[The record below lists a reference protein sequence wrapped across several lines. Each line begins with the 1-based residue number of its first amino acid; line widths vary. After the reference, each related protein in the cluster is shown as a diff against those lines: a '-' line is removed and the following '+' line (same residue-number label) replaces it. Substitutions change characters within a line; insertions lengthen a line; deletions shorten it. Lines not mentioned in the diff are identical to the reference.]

1 MDISVGHVSLRF
13 PLDLTLDDV
22 KIIKDNDSIPSLR
35 DTIADASK
43 IFVDIQLRPLVDK
56 KIEVDAL
63 GFEKLRLNTD
73 GLIGD
78 LRVKGNV
85 EKLDLECH
93 GVDLKESLAN
103 VNAARLDSAC
113 LEICLADTVPPDT
126 TESTNDWKV
135 KVEKLQLNKTR
146 LSIHLPGDTLQMG
159 GYLSSLEGENGYFD
173 FGKGEYKIS
182 KIDLKSDELRYDN
195 KYSPTVS
202 GLDTNHLNAT
212 DIVLGVDSVSYSHD
226 GLNVSIRTCSF
237 KEKSGIQVD
246 ELRGHLELDS
256 VSLKLPDAYLK
267 TPDSKM
273 SANFDLD
280 LNTFDAKNPGKLN
293 ADIDGYFG
301 KQDLMRFMGDMP
313 SDFIRKWPNQPLA
326 IKGKAR
332 GNMNRMEFKG
342 LNVSLPSA
350 FQLTGDG
357 YVAQLNDIDH
367 LKRSLEETGICYFH
381 APLFAYGM
389 KFVGPTR
396 KALTIPTC
404 FNLLGPLVNPCH
416 PKNSLHGAA
425 NQSQLRLYTNLHQ
438 RIGDNFGV
446 ITSYDGY
453 DEISLTSG
461 FKICTNN
468 FEKVLTPVD
477 LGLKYIEQSDIYG
490 GETPED
496 AMKIFDAVLEGTST
510 EAQKNVVIANAACG
524 ISIMDRNISMAD
536 SVAMA
541 RESLD
546 SGKALQVFKK
556 FVEVNS

>member
-1 MDISVGHVSLRF
+1 MKQYLLKLIDGNT
-13 PLDLTLDDV
+13 LTQEETHQIMLNIV
-22 KIIKDNDSIPSLR
+22 KEQYNVQQV
-35 DTIADASK
+35 A
-43 IFVDIQLRPLVDK
+43 
-56 KIEVDAL
+56 AL
-63 GFEKLRLNTD
+63 LMAMQIR
-73 GLIGD
+73 
-78 LRVKGNV
+78 
-85 EKLDLECH
+85 
-93 GVDLKESLAN
+93 GV
-103 VNAARLDSAC
+103 
-113 LEICLADTVPPDT
+113 T
-126 TESTNDWKV
+126 
-135 KVEKLQLNKTR
+135 
-146 LSIHLPGDTLQMG
+146 
-159 GYLSSLEGENGYFD
+159 
-173 FGKGEYKIS
+173 
-182 KIDLKSDELRYDN
+182 
-195 KYSPTVS
+195 
-202 GLDTNHLNAT
+202 
-212 DIVLGVDSVSYSHD
+212 
-226 GLNVSIRTCSF
+226 
-237 KEKSGIQVD
+237 VD
-246 ELRGHLELDS
+246 ELLGFRQGLLETGKYLDFSDYNTLDIVGTGGDGKNTFNISTCSAFVIAGAGYKVTKHGNGGSSS
-256 VSLKLPDAYLK
+256 VSGA
-267 TPDSKM
+267 S
-273 SANFDLD
+273 
-280 LNTFDAKNPGKLN
+280 
-293 ADIDGYFG
+293 
-301 KQDLMRFMGDMP
+301 
-313 SDFIRKWPNQPLA
+313 
-326 IKGKAR
+326 
-332 GNMNRMEFKG
+332 
-342 LNVSLPSA
+342 NVLQGHGVK
-350 FQLTGDG
+350 FTD
-357 YVAQLNDIDH
+357 DIDH

-416 PKNSLHGAA
+416 PKNSLHGTA

-524 ISIMDRNISMAD
+524 ISIMNRNISMAD

-541 RESLD
+541 RESLE

>member
-1 MDISVGHVSLRF
+1 MKQYLLKLIDGNT
-13 PLDLTLDDV
+13 LTQEETHQIMLNIV
-22 KIIKDNDSIPSLR
+22 KEQYNVQQV
-35 DTIADASK
+35 A
-43 IFVDIQLRPLVDK
+43 
-56 KIEVDAL
+56 AL
-63 GFEKLRLNTD
+63 LMAMQTR
-73 GLIGD
+73 
-78 LRVKGNV
+78 
-85 EKLDLECH
+85 
-93 GVDLKESLAN
+93 GV
-103 VNAARLDSAC
+103 
-113 LEICLADTVPPDT
+113 T
-126 TESTNDWKV
+126 
-135 KVEKLQLNKTR
+135 
-146 LSIHLPGDTLQMG
+146 
-159 GYLSSLEGENGYFD
+159 
-173 FGKGEYKIS
+173 
-182 KIDLKSDELRYDN
+182 
-195 KYSPTVS
+195 
-202 GLDTNHLNAT
+202 
-212 DIVLGVDSVSYSHD
+212 
-226 GLNVSIRTCSF
+226 
-237 KEKSGIQVD
+237 VD
-246 ELRGHLELDS
+246 ELLGFRQGLLETGKYLDFSDYNTLDIVGTGGDGKNTFNISTGSAFVIAGAGYKVTKHGNGGSSS
-256 VSLKLPDAYLK
+256 VSGA
-267 TPDSKM
+267 S
-273 SANFDLD
+273 
-280 LNTFDAKNPGKLN
+280 
-293 ADIDGYFG
+293 
-301 KQDLMRFMGDMP
+301 
-313 SDFIRKWPNQPLA
+313 
-326 IKGKAR
+326 
-332 GNMNRMEFKG
+332 
-342 LNVSLPSA
+342 NVLQGHGVK
-350 FQLTGDG
+350 FTD
-357 YVAQLNDIDH
+357 DIDH

-416 PKNSLHGAA
+416 PKNSLHGTA

-541 RESLD
+541 RESLE